1 MMQAG
6 EQLWYAFHS
15 NKGFT
20 FLGVDRQHATT
31 FADASSF
38 LFFFTEVVNA
48 NIVHAIS
55 EARGG
60 LPPLLS
66 PLSGSGNVSGPVRD
80 Y

>member
-1 MMQAG
+1 MPSTATEDSHSWVWTDNMR
-6 EQLWYAFHS
+6 QLLLTHLLS
-15 NKGFT
+15 
-20 FLGVDRQHATT
+20 
-31 FADASSF
+31 
-38 LFFFTEVVNA
+38 FFFTEVANQ